1 MINDTKETYREIC
14 RQSKELPVFFQ
25 DWYLDA
31 VCQDGEWGVLI
42 GRHKDRVAAVFP
54 YFLKQK
60 WGFRY
65 FSMPH
70 FVKHLGPFIFPEF
83 RAPKLSIRILQDMI
97 DRLPKIASF
106 KQDFHPTLTN
116 WLPFYWHGYE
126 QTTRYT
132 YQLDLTKSLTDL
144 FDNLNRN
151 MRRNIR
157 KAESQVCVLEDLPL
171 ETFYHIN
178 HKSFQRQG
186 LPIPYTFDL
195 LKRHDEALGYHGSR
209 KIFYARDERRNI
221 HSVAYL
227 IWDHRTA
234 YYHLSGDDPAFR
246 QSGSGILLTWKAIE
260 YTKEVLNL
268 PVFDFEGSM
277 LEPVET
283 IRRQFGARQ
292 QPYFRIW
299 KYHSGSMLAVDWLR
313 GRLS

>member
-1 MINDTKETYREIC
+1 MSDAKRAYREIC
-14 RQSKELPVFFQ
+14 RQRPELPIFFQ

-31 VCQDGEWGVLI
+31 VCDDGEWDVLI
-42 GRHKDRVAAVFP
+42 SRYKDETAAVFP

-83 RAPKLSIRILQDMI
+83 RTPRPSIRILQDLI
-97 DRLPKIASF
+97 GRLPRIASF

-116 WLPFYWHGYE
+116 WLPFYWNGYE

-132 YQLDLTKSLTDL
+132 YLLDLAQSPQEL

-157 KAESQVCVLEDLPL
+157 KAEKQVEIREDLTL
-171 ETFYHIN
+171 ETFYEIN
-178 HKSFQRQG
+178 CKSFRRQG
-186 LPIPYTFDL
+186 IAIPYSFEQL
-195 LKRHDEALGYHGSR
+195 HRHDASLQKNRAR
-209 KIFYARDERRNI
+209 KIFAAQDEQGRL
-221 HSVAYL
+221 HSAAYL
-227 IWDHRTA
+227 IWDRTAA
-234 YYHLSGDDPAFR
+234 YYHLSGDDPTYR
-246 QSGSGILLTWKAIE
+246 QSGSGIYLIWKAILHTRE
-260 YTKEVLNL
+260 ELGL

-277 LEPVET
+277 LEPVEN

-292 QPYFRIW
+292 QPYFRVW
-299 KYHSGSMLAVDWLR
+299 KYHSNSMFAVDWLR
-313 GRLS
+313 GKA